1 MLTLTKDSPMDKA
14 RETVRDVM
22 SYADEVIRDER
33 LRADIRAAVGHG
45 AKASDRVKHD
55 IDAGGITTRLA
66 ADRKLRRNLRALID
80 DLDNVNERMR
90 RKKSHRA
97 RNVLLIVAS
106 AGAVLAVVPNIRRW
120 LAARNSEVASD
131 MHGGVPA

>member
-1 MLTLTKDSPMDKA
+1 MRTLTRESPMDKA

-22 SYADEVIRDER
+22 SYADEVMRDER

-45 AKASDRVKHD
+45 AKASDRVKRD
-55 IDAGGITTRLA
+55 IDAGGISTRLA

-97 RNVLLIVAS
+97 RNVVLIVAS
-106 AGAVLAVVPNIRRW
+106 AGAVLAVIPNIRRW
-120 LAARNSEVASD
+120 LAPRSSEVASG